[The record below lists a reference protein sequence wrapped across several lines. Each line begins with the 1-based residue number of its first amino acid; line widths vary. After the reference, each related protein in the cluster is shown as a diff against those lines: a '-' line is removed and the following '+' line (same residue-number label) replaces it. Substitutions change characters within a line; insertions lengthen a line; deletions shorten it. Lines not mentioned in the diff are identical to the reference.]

1 MTWGVGAIGPLE
13 VPDFNASRS
22 IQCFKRN
29 ACVSLDF
36 PPQAVLFSLVF
47 FVLHGFGASNPP
59 PFSDPPNSRPT
70 RTAGMSSE
78 KRGPGPAEPTSELGT
93 LGSLGTLSVPKNR
106 FQTTLRPCAVE
117 LWSLLGAGG
126 VRSRVACA
134 CFHRWFRSVCFLGGV
149 RGGPGSLG
157 RQDQLGERGG

>member
-1 MTWGVGAIGPLE
+1 
-13 VPDFNASRS
+13 
-22 IQCFKRN
+22 
-29 ACVSLDF
+29 
-36 PPQAVLFSLVF
+36 
-47 FVLHGFGASNPP
+47 
-59 PFSDPPNSRPT
+59 
-70 RTAGMSSE
+70 MSSE